1 MPVTVRDYNRHR
13 RWALLAI
20 LILAV
25 MVIGTHS
32 AWAQFG
38 SGMRPPAVGGVAG
51 WVLAKQAAFYIE
63 LAAMIRSAKVDG
75 SALWGL
81 MGVSFLYGIFHAAG
95 PGHGKAVI
103 SSYLLA
109 NDETWRRGVTLS
121 FASAVMQSLTAI
133 SIVGIAA
140 VLLGATAKLMG
151 DTVKVIEIV
160 SYALI
165 VLLGARLLW
174 VKGYGFFGALN
185 KLRTDSASH
194 AVGLETHGDANC
206 GHAHGDTNCVHH
218 SHNNAR
224 GFRCDQV
231 HDADRM
237 SQHDGHYCHDNHH
250 HDEEL
255 DVLPWGHA
263 HSPEPDELAG
273 PGGWHRGLSAV
284 VAVGLRP
291 CSGAIIVLVFALA
304 QGLFWAGMAS
314 TFVMG
319 LGTAITVGTIATL
332 TVSAKTLAKRVAH
345 RSTGY
350 GGVLLRGVEFGAAGL
365 VFAFGILLLTGYM
378 ASERMGLF

>member
-1 MPVTVRDYNRHR
+1 M
-13 RWALLAI
+13 

-25 MVIGTHS
+25 MLVGAHS

-38 SGMRPPAVGGVAG
+38 FGMRPPAIGGLAG
-51 WVLAKQAAFYIE
+51 WLLAKQAAFYTA
-63 LAAMIRSAKVDG
+63 LAGMIRSAKVDG

-81 MGVSFLYGIFHAAG
+81 MGISFLYGIFHAAG

-103 SSYLLA
+103 SSYLVA

-121 FASAVMQSLTAI
+121 FASAVLQSLTAI
-133 SIVGIAA
+133 SIVTVAA

-160 SYALI
+160 SYGLI

-174 VKGYGFFGALN
+174 VKGYGFFGAL
-185 KLRTDSASH
+185 KELRTHSATLAMDLESH
-194 AVGLETHGDANC
+194 
-206 GHAHGDTNCVHH
+206 GHAH
-218 SHNNAR
+218 
-224 GFRCDQV
+224 CD
-231 HDADRM
+231 HA
-237 SQHDGHYCHDNHH
+237 HDGANGHH
-250 HDEEL
+250 HGEHDHNHAHAHGLGSDQSHEPDGMSKHDDHHGHGDHHHGEEL

-263 HSPEPDELAG
+263 HGPEPEELAG

-304 QGLFWAGMAS
+304 QGLFWAGIAS

-332 TVSAKTLAKRVAH
+332 AVSAKALAKRVANKP
-345 RSTGY
+345 TGY
-350 GGVLLRGVEFGAAGL
+350 GGVLARGVEFGAAGL
-365 VFAFGILLLTGYM
+365 VFTFGLLLLTGYM
-378 ASERMGLF
+378 ASERIGLF